1 MQAAPPPKPVFN
13 LSPDAQAMA
22 DTFNAV
28 VDICKQGSNHAQ
40 EHKLHTVDEG
50 LNSLF
55 GACSVAHPLSMGRV
69 GACGP
74 SPLPPP
80 SLSDPS
86 PLPPDSLPL
95 LIDPNPVI

>member
-55 GACSVAHPLSMGRV
+55 GACSVGSLGILDLGLSLTIASSSSQLCTALHTPGGVVCSVPM
-69 GACGP
+69 P
-74 SPLPPP
+74 
-80 SLSDPS
+80 
-86 PLPPDSLPL
+86 
-95 LIDPNPVI
+95 I